1 MSLFANQIFIGWS
14 LLASGIVFILSFVFL
29 ALMFATR
36 ASPWGPLNDVTYVLA
51 LILILPFLFSYFSD
65 LSRGQPIFALIA
77 LLLGAAGIS
86 LITYTQ
92 LGLVLG
98 KVEFSLNLRQG
109 AFGAGLLGLAF
120 IINHLAGSGILP
132 YGLNGLGLAAGI
144 LMVMGIPTGL
154 FYGKEE
160 LAMTTG
166 QLDWKAANRLAI
178 SSVFATFLGQILLI
192 IFVIVLGFHFL

>member
-1 MSLFANQIFIGWS
+1 MSLFANQVFIGWS
-14 LLASGIVFILSFVFL
+14 LLMSGTVFILSFVFL
-29 ALMFATR
+29 ALMFTTR
-36 ASPWGPLNDVTYVLA
+36 SSPWGPLNDVTYVLA
-51 LILILPFLFSYFSD
+51 LIMILPFLFSYFSD
-65 LSRGQPIFALIA
+65 LSRGQPIIALIA
-77 LLLGAAGIS
+77 LLLGAAGIG
-86 LITYTQ
+86 LVAYTQ

-132 YGLNGLGLAAGI
+132 NGLNGLGLAAGI

-166 QLDWKAANRLAI
+166 QLDWKNTNPSAI
-178 SSVFATFLGQILLI
+178 ASVFATFLGQILLI
-192 IFVIVLGFHFL
+192 IFVIVLGFHYL